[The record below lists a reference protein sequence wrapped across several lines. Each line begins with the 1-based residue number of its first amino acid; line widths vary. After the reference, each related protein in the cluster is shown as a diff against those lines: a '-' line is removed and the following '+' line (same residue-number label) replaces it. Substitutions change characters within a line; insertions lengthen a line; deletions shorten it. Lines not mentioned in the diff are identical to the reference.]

1 MPVKLIKKAHANLK
15 AAQVKRKYKRK
26 FKPHGIKAADCPK
39 LNDSIEKFIGHN
51 PKACPVEALTYLSTI
66 DNEAKRK
73 HAAYFL
79 FGSSLEHIEE
89 QNIVSYCDKCQEDS
103 G

>member
-1 MPVKLIKKAHANLK
+1 MPIQLLKDTHAKLK
-15 AAQVKRKYKRK
+15 ASRVKRKYRCK

-51 PKACPVEALTYLSTI
+51 PKACPVEALTYVISI
-66 DNEAKRK
+66 KDEAKRK

-79 FGSSLEHIEE
+79 FGSTLEHIEE
-89 QNIVSYCDKCQEDS
+89 KSIISYCDECKDDKQ
-103 G
+103 

>member
-1 MPVKLIKKAHANLK
+1 MPIQLLKDTHAKLK
-15 AAQVKRKYKRK
+15 ASRVKRGYKKK

-39 LNDSIEKFIGHN
+39 LNQSIEKFIDHN
-51 PKACPVEALTYLSTI
+51 PKACPIEALTYLSTI
-66 DNEAKRK
+66 ENEAKRK

-79 FGSSLEHIEE
+79 FGSTLEHIEE
-89 QNIVSYCDKCQEDS
+89 ESITNYCDKCQEDS